1 MLAFWPVV
9 TMMLFILLPAYR
21 ALIWSVLG
29 AYLILPVGTAF
40 EIPVVPSLDKTVI
53 SNLSILL
60 CCFLFVRE
68 KWLGALKDPAVVAL
82 AATFILS
89 PFFTAFFNPEP
100 LIYAD
105 RFIPAMTMYDA
116 LAQAAVNTI
125 TLIPFVAAYGL
136 INNDERRWQVII
148 ILVTAALAYSV
159 LMLIEV
165 RLSPQLHRMVYGF
178 FPHSFGQQ
186 MRAGGFRPV
195 VFLGHGLLVAIF
207 CAMAA
212 TAAIARWREARG
224 RQRTRAAGI
233 AIYFGVLLVLCKSV
247 GAMILAAVFVPIV
260 AFLRAK
266 RVAMIGAAACIMML
280 LYPAIRTAGL
290 VPTVTISELTGSFSS
305 DRQGSLGV
313 RLINEDQLLQRAAE
327 KTVFGW
333 GSWGRNRIFS
343 PEDGKDLSI
352 TDGTWII
359 TLGMWGW
366 VGYLSM
372 FGLLCGGCARLLWDR
387 RRLSQTSLASAALCI
402 LLTVNLLDSIPNS
415 SIRATTWVLAGAI
428 LSVSTQSKRP
438 RSDRSSASATDKQ
451 NVARRKALRVPLPR

>member
-1 MLAFWPVV
+1 MVLAVWPVV
-9 TMMLFILLPAYR
+9 TMMLFILLPGYR

-29 AYLILPVGTAF
+29 AYLLLPVNTSF
-40 EIPVVPSLDKTVI
+40 EIPGVPTLDKTTI

-60 CCFLFVRE
+60 CCLLFVRE
-68 KWLGALKDPAVVAL
+68 KWLGALKDPTLVVLAV
-82 AATFILS
+82 TFILS

-116 LAQAAVNTI
+116 LAQAAINVI
-125 TLIPFVAAYGL
+125 TLIPFIAAYGL
-136 INNDERRWQVII
+136 INSEQRRWHVIA
-148 ILVTAALAYSV
+148 ILVMAALAYSV

-165 RLSPQLHRMVYGF
+165 RLSPQLHRMIYGF

-212 TAAIARWREARG
+212 TAAIARWREASG
-224 RQRTRAAGI
+224 RQRPRAALI
-233 AIYFGVLLVLCKSV
+233 ALYFGVLLVLCKSV
-247 GAMILAAVFVPIV
+247 GAMILAAVFVPLV
-260 AFLRAK
+260 AFLRAR
-266 RVAMIGAAACIMML
+266 RVAMIAAAACIMML

-290 VPTVTISELTGSFSS
+290 VPTVTISELTGSFSA

-327 KTVFGW
+327 KPIFGW
-333 GSWGRNRIFS
+333 GSWGRSRIYS

-352 TDGTWII
+352 TDGAWII
-359 TLGMWGW
+359 ILGTWGW

-372 FGLLCGGCARLLWDR
+372 FGLLCLGCGRLLR
-387 RRLSQTSLASAALCI
+387 RRKNREFISLVSAALWII
-402 LLTVNLLDSIPNS
+402 LTLNLLDSIPNAS
-415 SIRATTWVLAGAI
+415 VRPITWLLAGAC
-428 LSVSTQSKRP
+428 LAGGRLPYKHTV
-438 RSDRSSASATDKQ
+438 DRIGF
-451 NVARRKALRVPLPR
+451 VA

>member
-1 MLAFWPVV
+1 MLAFWPIV
-9 TMMLFILLPAYR
+9 TIMLFVLLPAHR

-29 AYLILPVGTAF
+29 AYLVLPVNTSF
-40 EIPVVPSLDKTVI
+40 EIPGVPSLDKTTI

-60 CCFLFVRE
+60 CCCLFVRE
-68 KWLGALKDPAVVAL
+68 NWTGALRQPGMMAL

-89 PFFTAFFNPEP
+89 PFLTAFFNPEP

-116 LAQAAVNTI
+116 FAQAAVNGI
-125 TLIPFVAAYGL
+125 TLIPFIAAFGL
-136 INNDERRWQVII
+136 INTDQRRWQVIA

-224 RQRTRAAGI
+224 RQKTRAGMI
-233 AIYFGVLLVLCKSV
+233 AIYFGVLLVLCKSA
-247 GAMILAAVFVPIV
+247 GALILAGVFAPVVAV
-260 AFLRAK
+260 LRAR
-266 RVAMIGAAACIMML
+266 RVALTGAAACMMLL
-280 LYPAIRTAGL
+280 LYPAIRSAGL
-290 VPTVTISELTGSFSS
+290 VPTGAISELTGSFSS
-305 DRQGSLGV
+305 DRQGSLAV
-313 RLINEDQLLQRAAE
+313 RLVNEDQLLQRASE
-327 KTVFGW
+327 KPIFGW
-333 GSWGRNRIFS
+333 GSWGRNRLYS

-352 TDGTWII
+352 TDGAWII

-366 VGYLSM
+366 TGYLAT
-372 FGLLCGGCARLLWDR
+372 FGLLCLGSVRLIWRRKILDPISISSATLCALM
-387 RRLSQTSLASAALCI
+387 AI
-402 LLTVNLLDSIPNS
+402 NLLDSVPNAS
-415 SIRATTWVLAGAI
+415 VRPITWLFAGAI
-428 LSVSTQSKRP
+428 FAIGSKS
-438 RSDRSSASATDKQ
+438 SDRPKTVRVLGRSKTAKQ
-451 NVARRKALRVPLPR
+451 LAD

>member
-9 TMMLFILLPAYR
+9 TMILFILLPAHR

-29 AYLILPVGTAF
+29 AYLILPVGTSF

-82 AATFILS
+82 AATFVLS

-105 RFIPAMTMYDA
+105 RFIPGMTMYDA
-116 LAQAAVNTI
+116 LAQAAVNAI

-165 RLSPQLHRMVYGF
+165 RLSPQLHRIVYGF

-186 MRAGGFRPV
+186 VRAGGFRPV

-207 CAMAA
+207 CAMTA

-224 RQRTRAAGI
+224 AQRTRLSLI
-233 AIYFGVLLVLCKSV
+233 AIYFGVLLILCKSV
-247 GAMILAAVFVPIV
+247 GALILAAIFTPIV

-266 RVAMIGAAACIMML
+266 RVAMISAVACIFLL
-280 LYPAIRTAGL
+280 LYPAIRSAGL
-290 VPTVTISELTGSFSS
+290 VPTVTISELTGSFSA

-313 RLINEDQLLQRAAE
+313 RLINEDQLLQRGTE
-327 KTVFGW
+327 KPIFGW
-333 GSWGRNRIFS
+333 GSWGRNRIYS
-343 PEDGKDLSI
+343 PKDGQDLSI
-352 TDGTWII
+352 TDGAWII
-359 TLGMWGW
+359 TLGSWGW
-366 VGYLSM
+366 VGYLAM
-372 FGLLCGGCARLLWDR
+372 FGLLCIGCLRILVNNKIRRAATPVVAVLCALL
-387 RRLSQTSLASAALCI
+387 AL
-402 LLTVNLLDSIPNS
+402 NLLDSIPNS
-415 SIRATTWVLAGAI
+415 SVRALTWLIAGVLTPLGSQKF
-428 LSVSTQSKRP
+428 LRKPKPTLP
-438 RSDRSSASATDKQ
+438 
-451 NVARRKALRVPLPR
+451 RKAEAATLARDI

>member
-9 TMMLFILLPAYR
+9 TMILFILLPAHR

-29 AYLILPVGTAF
+29 AYLVLPVGTSF

-82 AATFILS
+82 AATFVLS

-105 RFIPAMTMYDA
+105 RFIPGMTMYDA
-116 LAQAAVNTI
+116 LAQAAVNAI

-207 CAMAA
+207 CAMAV
-212 TAAIARWREARG
+212 TVAIARWRNARG
-224 RQRTRAAGI
+224 RLRRRA
-233 AIYFGVLLVLCKSV
+233 GVLALYLGALLALCKSA
-247 GAMILAAVFVPIV
+247 GAILLAMIFVPIV
-260 AFLRAK
+260 AFMRAK
-266 RVAMIGAAACIMML
+266 RIAMVSTTACIMMMM
-280 LYPAIRTAGL
+280 YPAIRSAGL
-290 VPTVTISELTGSFSS
+290 VPTAAITELTGSLSS

-313 RLINEDQLLQRAAE
+313 RLDNEEKLLQRSVE
-327 KTVFGW
+327 KPIFGW
-333 GSWGRNRIFS
+333 GSWGRNRVYS
-343 PEDGKDLSI
+343 EMDGRDLSV

-359 TLGMWGW
+359 TLSSWGW
-366 VGYLSM
+366 VGYLST
-372 FGLLCGGCARLLWDR
+372 FGLLGIGSARIILR
-387 RRLSQTSLASAALCI
+387 RRNWENITLVSSTLCAVLAL
-402 LLTVNLLDSIPNS
+402 NLLDSIPNS
-415 SIRATTWVLAGAI
+415 SIRPITWLVAGTILAAADRN
-428 LSVSTQSKRP
+428 RP
-438 RSDRSSASATDKQ
+438 RSQRSFQ
-451 NVARRKALRVPLPR
+451 VHVR

>member
-9 TMMLFILLPAYR
+9 TMILFILLPAHR

-29 AYLILPVGTAF
+29 AYLILPVGTSF

-82 AATFILS
+82 AATFVLS

-100 LIYAD
+100 LIYAE
-105 RFIPAMTMYDA
+105 RFIPGMTMYDA
-116 LAQAAVNTI
+116 LAQAAVNAI

-224 RQRTRAAGI
+224 RQRTRAGLI
-233 AIYFGVLLVLCKSV
+233 ALYFGVLLVLCKSV
-247 GAMILAAVFVPIV
+247 GALLLAAVFAPIV
-260 AFLRAK
+260 AFLRAR
-266 RVAMIGAAACIMML
+266 RVALIAATACVMML
-280 LYPAIRTAGL
+280 LYPAIRSAGL
-290 VPTVTISELTGSFSS
+290 VPTTTISELTGSFSA

-327 KTVFGW
+327 KPIFGW
-333 GSWGRNRIFS
+333 GSWGRNRLYS
-343 PEDGKDLSI
+343 AEDGKDLSI
-352 TDGTWII
+352 TDGAWII

-366 VGYLSM
+366 AGYVAM
-372 FGLLCGGCARLLWDR
+372 FGLLCLGGAQLLWR
-387 RRLSQTSLASAALCI
+387 RKLLKSISVASVSLCG
-402 LLTVNLLDSIPNS
+402 LLAINLFDSIPNA
-415 SIRATTWVLAGAI
+415 SIRPITWLLAGAI
-428 LSVSTQSKRP
+428 FVIASQRTARVKARTGDNHGNAAVS
-438 RSDRSSASATDKQ
+438 
-451 NVARRKALRVPLPR
+451 AR

>member
-9 TMMLFILLPAYR
+9 TMMLFILLPAHR

-29 AYLILPVGTAF
+29 AYLILPVGTSF

-68 KWLGALKDPAVVAL
+68 KWLGALKDPAVAAL

-105 RFIPAMTMYDA
+105 RFIPGMTMYDA

-125 TLIPFVAAYGL
+125 TLIPFVVAYGL

-148 ILVTAALAYSV
+148 IVVTAALAYSV

-165 RLSPQLHRMVYGF
+165 RLSPQLHRMIYGF

-186 MRAGGFRPV
+186 MRDGGFRPV

-224 RQRTRAAGI
+224 RQRTRAGLI
-233 AIYFGVLLVLCKSV
+233 ALYFGVLLVLCKSV
-247 GAMILAAVFVPIV
+247 GAIILAAAFAPILGV
-260 AFLRAK
+260 LRAN
-266 RVAMIGAAACIMML
+266 RVAAISAAACIIML
-280 LYPAIRTAGL
+280 LYPAIRSAGL
-290 VPTVTISELTGSFSS
+290 IPTGTISELTGSFSA

-327 KTVFGW
+327 KPIFGW
-333 GSWGRNRIFS
+333 GSWGRNRIYS

-352 TDGTWII
+352 TDGAWII
-359 TLGMWGW
+359 VLGTWGW
-366 VGYLSM
+366 VGYLAS
-372 FGLLCGGCARLLWDR
+372 FGLLCLGSARLFWHR
-387 RRLSQTSLASAALCI
+387 RRIASMSIASATLCALLVI
-402 LLTVNLLDSIPNS
+402 NLMDSIPNA
-415 SIRATTWVLAGAI
+415 SIRPITWLFAGAI
-428 LSVSTQSKRP
+428 LAIGTKARA
-438 RSDRSSASATDKQ
+438 RASASTVDNRDGTTA
-451 NVARRKALRVPLPR
+451 VSS

>member
-9 TMMLFILLPAYR
+9 TMILFILLPAHR

-29 AYLILPVGTAF
+29 AYLILPVSTSF
-40 EIPVVPSLDKTVI
+40 EIPLVPSLDKTVI
-53 SNLSILL
+53 SNLSILF
-60 CCFLFVRE
+60 CCVLFVRE

-82 AATFILS
+82 AATFVLS

-105 RFIPAMTMYDA
+105 RFIPGMAMYDA
-116 LAQAAVNTI
+116 LAQAAVNAI
-125 TLIPFVAAYGL
+125 NLIPFVAAYGL
-136 INNDERRWQVII
+136 INIDERRWQVII

-212 TAAIARWREARG
+212 TAAVARWREARG
-224 RQRTRAAGI
+224 RQRTRAGLMAL
-233 AIYFGVLLVLCKSV
+233 YFAVLLVLCKSV
-247 GAMILAAVFVPIV
+247 GATILAAIFVPIV

-266 RVAMIGAAACIMML
+266 RVAMIAAAACVMML
-280 LYPAIRTAGL
+280 LYPAIRSAGL
-290 VPTVTISELTGSFSS
+290 IPTITISELTGSFSS

-327 KTVFGW
+327 KPIFGW
-333 GSWGRNRIFS
+333 GSWGRNRIYS
-343 PEDGKDLSI
+343 PADGKDLSV
-352 TDGTWII
+352 TDGAWII
-359 TLGMWGW
+359 TLGSWGW
-366 VGYLSM
+366 VGFLAT
-372 FGLLCGGCARLLWDR
+372 FGLLGIGCIRIQVSKKSR
-387 RRLSQTSLASAALCI
+387 KSVTPIIAALCA
-402 LLTVNLLDSIPNS
+402 LLALNLLDSIPNS
-415 SIRATTWVLAGAI
+415 SIRTITWMIAGSIAAI
-428 LSVSTQSKRP
+428 QSRRIVSGLPLQGSRHNLSSQ
-438 RSDRSSASATDKQ
+438 
-451 NVARRKALRVPLPR
+451 RKEERFDHIT

>member
-9 TMMLFILLPAYR
+9 TMILFILMPAHR

-29 AYLILPVGTAF
+29 AYLILPVGTSF

-105 RFIPAMTMYDA
+105 RFIPAMSMYDA
-116 LAQAAVNTI
+116 LAQATMNAI

-224 RQRTRAAGI
+224 RQRTRAGLI
-233 AIYFGVLLVLCKSV
+233 AIYLGVLLVLCKSV
-247 GAMILAAVFVPIV
+247 GALILAAVFVPIV

-266 RVAMIGAAACIMML
+266 RVAAISAAACIMIL
-280 LYPAIRTAGL
+280 LYPAIRSADL
-290 VPTVTISELTGSFSS
+290 IPTVAISELTGSFSV

-327 KTVFGW
+327 KPIFGW
-333 GSWGRNRIFS
+333 GSWGRNRIYS

-352 TDGTWII
+352 TDGAWII
-359 TLGMWGW
+359 ILGSWGW
-366 VGYLSM
+366 VGYVAM
-372 FGLLCGGCARLLWDR
+372 FGLPCLGSARILKRKNILG
-387 RRLSQTSLASAALCI
+387 SVSVASASLC
-402 LLTVNLLDSIPNS
+402 LLLAVNLLDNIPNA
-415 SIRATTWVLAGAI
+415 SIKPLTWLIAGAV
-428 LSVSTQSKRP
+428 LSINLAP
-438 RSDRSSASATDKQ
+438 RVHRAEADQ
-451 NVARRKALRVPLPR
+451 

>member
-1 MLAFWPVV
+1 MLAFWPVF
-9 TMMLFILLPAYR
+9 TMMLFILLPAHR

-29 AYLILPVGTAF
+29 AYLVLPVGTSF

-68 KWLGALKDPAVVAL
+68 KWLGALKDPAIVAL
-82 AATFILS
+82 AATFVLS

-100 LIYAD
+100 LIYGD

-224 RQRTRAAGI
+224 RQRTRAGLI
-233 AIYFGVLLVLCKSV
+233 AIYFGILLVLCKSV
-247 GAMILAAVFVPIV
+247 GALILAAVFMPFG

-266 RVAMIGAAACIMML
+266 RVAMIGAVVCIMML
-280 LYPAIRTAGL
+280 LYPAIRSAGL
-290 VPTVTISELTGSFSS
+290 VPTVTISELAGSFSS

-327 KTVFGW
+327 KPIFGW
-333 GSWGRNRIFS
+333 GSWGRNRLYS
-343 PEDGKDLSI
+343 PDDGRDLSI
-352 TDGTWII
+352 TDGAWII
-359 TLGMWGW
+359 TLGTWGW
-366 VGYLSM
+366 VGYLAM
-372 FGLLCGGCARLLWDR
+372 LGLLSAGCLSILGSR
-387 RRLSQTSLASAALCI
+387 RTLKNITPTAAALCI
-402 LLTVNLLDSIPNS
+402 LLSINLLDSLPNAS
-415 SIRATTWVLAGAI
+415 LISLTWLISGSIASHR
-428 LSVSTQSKRP
+428 SRSTSKVK
-438 RSDRSSASATDKQ
+438 AEF
-451 NVARRKALRVPLPR
+451 NVERR